1 MSYKTWLAS
10 TVLLFGCVS
19 GPPNASSLQG
29 LQGPFVHENLAIY
42 VVRGEGTDARA
53 YLTLDEGL
61 REGSV
66 VLRETGEGNV
76 GTLVVENRSDR
87 WLFLHAADIVTG
99 GKQDRTIASDV
110 VVPPGSPPVDIDAFC
125 VERGRWSGTAE
136 AAFDQNAALASGAAL
151 KLRIQRDQDQSA
163 VWDEVARQSEEVAL
177 MGGVAGGVVAASIS
191 STGTYN
197 AVVENAAVRSRQ
209 SAYVDALLPRIEGV
223 TDAVG
228 VIAAINGE
236 FVAADLYGS
245 PELFRSLATKL
256 LDSLAREAVLAPD
269 GKKNAPGPDA
279 AARFLAESA
288 GPPDREEELSESML
302 RKTTESANSVV
313 FEYHDRDAGL
323 LHRSVVKKH

>member
-1 MSYKTWLAS
+1 M
-10 TVLLFGCVS
+10 
-19 GPPNASSLQG
+19 
-29 LQGPFVHENLAIY
+29 GPFVHENLAIY
-42 VVRGEGTDARA
+42 VVQGEGTDARA

-125 VERGRWSGTAE
+125 VERGRWSGAAE
-136 AAFDQNAALASGAAL
+136 AAFDQNAAMASGAAL

-163 VWDEVARQSEEVAL
+163 VWAEVARQSEDVAL
-177 MGGVAGGVVAASIS
+177 MSGVASLAALSY
-191 STGTYN
+191 TGTYN

-209 SAYVDALLPRIEGV
+209 SAYVEALRPRIEGV
-223 TDAVG
+223 SDAVG

-236 FVAADLYGS
+236 LIAADVYGS
-245 PELFRSLATKL
+245 SELFRSLATKL

-269 GKKNAPGPDA
+269 EKKKAPSPDA
-279 AARFLAESA
+279 AGRFLAESA
-288 GPPDREEELSESML
+288 GPPDGEEELSGSML
-302 RKTTESANSVV
+302 RKTRESASTVV
-313 FEYHDRDAGL
+313 FEYYDRDAGL
-323 LHRSVVKKH
+323 LHRSVVRKN